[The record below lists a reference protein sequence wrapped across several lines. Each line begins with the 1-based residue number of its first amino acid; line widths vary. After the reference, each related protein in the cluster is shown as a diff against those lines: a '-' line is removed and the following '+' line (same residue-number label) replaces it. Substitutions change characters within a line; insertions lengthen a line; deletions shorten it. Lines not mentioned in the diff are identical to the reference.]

1 MTIQKLDLLYQGK
14 AKAVYATTDP
24 EQLWISYKDQATA
37 LNGKRKETI
46 DGKGALN
53 LHISQRLFQVLAEA
67 AIPTHYVRTLDA
79 TSMLCQ
85 RAAMLP
91 LEVVVRNFASGHFVS
106 KFHVAPMQALEPAIH
121 ELYYKDDALDD
132 PFINDDQV
140 LTLQITDARTLT
152 HMRQLSDRVNA
163 VLRAYFENIAI
174 TLVDFKLEF
183 GYLSDGTLVVADE
196 LSPDNM
202 RLVDAATG
210 DSLDKDVFRQETG
223 DLVAIYR
230 EVAKRLDQIV

>member
-37 LNGKRKETI
+37 LNGKRKEAI

-85 RAAMLP
+85 RATMLP

-210 DSLDKDVFRQETG
+210 NSLDKDVFRQETG